1 MSEKCVCI
9 LWEHTME
16 NGKAVDKDIVGVYSN
31 QQKGDKAL
39 GQRENIS
46 SNKEFLYTTQKHIVQ
61 QENEL

>member
-1 MSEKCVCI
+1 MSEKYVCM

-16 NGKAVDKDIVGVYSN
+16 NGKAVDKDVVGVYSN

-39 GQRENIS
+39 EQCEKIS

-61 QENEL
+61 